1 MIEGHFIIMHFVG
14 TGDSVSAS
22 GGLLDVAECVG
33 LCGGVGSIMMEHIK
47 VGTQLSGA
55 VNVAAFVV
63 LVRHEFLKTHLN

>member
-1 MIEGHFIIMHFVG
+1 MIGGHFIIRHFVG

-47 VGTQLSGA
+47 VGTL
-55 VNVAAFVV
+55 
-63 LVRHEFLKTHLN
+63 